1 MFCFWKC
8 RIPDG
13 VEKFTIIG
21 DLQGY
26 GYCNSDLR
34 ANLAAI
40 TILQVK
46 AIAITLP
53 WLKLKCHKENRDE

>member
-1 MFCFWKC
+1 M
-8 RIPDG
+8 
-13 VEKFTIIG
+13 IIG

-46 AIAITLP
+46 ALLIDMS
-53 WLKLKCHKENRDE
+53 KLK